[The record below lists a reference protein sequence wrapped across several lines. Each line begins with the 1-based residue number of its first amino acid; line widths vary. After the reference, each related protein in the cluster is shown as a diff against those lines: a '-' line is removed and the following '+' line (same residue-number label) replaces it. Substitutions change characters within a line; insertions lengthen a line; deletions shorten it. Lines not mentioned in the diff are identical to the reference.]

1 MARPPRPCVDDQPA
15 AGAQGGLDADLFAL
29 NLIWLLKAREAAR
42 SDPREAAMLFGLD
55 QALSEM
61 LRTASIEDLR
71 QLAQVGLV
79 VFGPRF
85 SSRLWQLWR
94 PGDAASPARLSQQWL
109 MRAAEEAAER

>member
-29 NLIWLLKAREAAR
+29 NLIWLLKA
-42 SDPREAAMLFGLD
+42 REAAMLFGLD